1 MHKIATLNKISP
13 VGLGKLTD
21 DYEIIDDIN
30 EAQAVVVRSQDM
42 KSMEFSDNLLAIA
55 RAGVGVNNIP
65 IDTCSGKGI
74 VVFNTPGANANA
86 VKELVIAGMLLAS
99 RNIVDASEWAASLDG
114 DIAKQVEKGKSQFK
128 GNEIKGKTLG
138 VIGLGG
144 IGGPVVNAAIS
155 LGMSV
160 IGYDAYLSVNNALH
174 LSKHAKVVA
183 KLEDMLPECDFLTV
197 HVHANDETNGMINSN
212 VFSHMKDGAVLM
224 NYARASIVDTD
235 SLKAALAS
243 GKISKYVCDFPN
255 EDIKGLDNVI
265 LTPHLG
271 ASTDEA
277 EDNCAEMAVDEMMDY
292 LENGNIKNSVN
303 FPAVDMGICRVA
315 SRVGILHKNIPNMIG
330 SISSAI
336 SELNISDMTNRSRG
350 EYAYTLLDLDSK
362 VTPAAIEHLKAVNGI
377 ISVRV
382 IKE

>member
-30 EAQAVVVRSQDM
+30 EAQAIVVRSQDM

-255 EDIKGLDNVI
+255 EDVKGLDNVI

-362 VTPAAIEHLKAVNGI
+362 ITPAAIEHLKAVNGI